1 MYHVSYVRQDCHNM
15 EQHKAKMEPKEGPR
29 GAPVMGKYNS
39 INSHRFP
46 KYGVDNKSVYPCG
59 SVVATVVRIPR
70 SEVSER
76 HRAGSWVWV
85 VAKSRL
91 EIW

>member
-1 MYHVSYVRQDCHNM
+1 MYAVHC
-15 EQHKAKMEPKEGPR
+15 R
-29 GAPVMGKYNS
+29 GALLHARSTVRVLCCNKYIS
-39 INSHRFP
+39 VFVTITLSLISHRFVN
-46 KYGVDNKSVYPCG
+46 YGVDNKSVYPCG

-85 VAKSRL
+85 VAKIRL